1 MIVYFEKGDG
11 EMKVLK
17 DQLREWEKQT
27 KYAKKKNKKKP
38 QEKFSTR
45 EIEDLMGMHRPCY
58 ERRRGAIRQ
67 K

>member
-1 MIVYFEKGDG
+1 
-11 EMKVLK
+11 MKALK
-17 DQLREWEKQT
+17 DQLRGWKKKSKQG
-27 KYAKKKNKKKP
+27 KKNKKKSK
-38 QEKFSTR
+38 EKFSTR

>member
-1 MIVYFEKGDG
+1 MEKAI
-11 EMKVLK
+11 ESNK
-17 DQLREWEKQT
+17 E
-27 KYAKKKNKKKP
+27 KKNKKRK
-38 QEKFSTR
+38 EKFSTR